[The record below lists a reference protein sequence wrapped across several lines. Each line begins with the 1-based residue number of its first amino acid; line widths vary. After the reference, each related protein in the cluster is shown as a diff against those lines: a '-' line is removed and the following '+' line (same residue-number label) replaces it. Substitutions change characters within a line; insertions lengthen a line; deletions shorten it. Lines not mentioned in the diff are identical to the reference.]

1 MSLFLTPYRP
11 MTSLREAMDRLFE
24 TSFVPALR
32 EENWT
37 LPLDVQAREDEF
49 VLTASVP
56 GFKAEEIEISV
67 QEDSVSLRA
76 ERKSERTEKQNGYL
90 LREIR
95 GGSFARQITL
105 PAPVEAGKVEA
116 GLENGLLTVRLPK
129 AESAKVK
136 TITVKAK

>member
-11 MTSLREAMDRLFE
+11 MNSLRDAMDRLFE
-24 TSFVPALR
+24 TSFVPGFR
-32 EENWT
+32 EENWA
-37 LPLDVQAREDEF
+37 LPLDVQAKEDEF

-67 QEDSVSLRA
+67 QEDSVSLKA
-76 ERKSERTEKQNGYL
+76 ERKSERTEKKNGYL

-95 GGSFARQITL
+95 SGSFARQITL

-136 TITVKAK
+136 TIMVKAK